1 MAYGPRSQPLSAR
14 RKLQPAQSEAR
25 VRSNLISAVLTGDT
39 MQFIFD
45 VPITTGSGFLIGAY
59 YIAGGFPTI
68 YHVNMSFQDEVT
80 FNATDTGWAFS
91 DLVWVHDAGIWRT
104 SANGVPEGEAQFYM

>member
-1 MAYGPRSQPLSAR
+1 MSPSRRAAGFSSA
-14 RKLQPAQSEAR
+14 
-25 VRSNLISAVLTGDT
+25 LTT
-39 MQFIFD
+39 
-45 VPITTGSGFLIGAY
+45 S
-59 YIAGGFPTI
+59 AGGFPTI

-104 SANGVPEGEAQFYM
+104 SANGIPEGEAQFYM